1 MRRSKSKRKNKRNK
15 EVSSTPLEDEEVM
28 GTTMLVQ
35 DKMTTGL
42 LTERTDTLILIVQ
55 DKSQ

>member
-1 MRRSKSKRKNKRNK
+1 MRISKSKRKNKRNK

-35 DKMTTGL
+35 DKMTTG
-42 LTERTDTLILIVQ
+42 
-55 DKSQ
+55 

>member
-1 MRRSKSKRKNKRNK
+1 MRRSKSKSKNKKEK
-15 EVSSTPLEDEEVM
+15 EVSSTPLEVEDEEVM

-55 DKSQ
+55 SK